1 MTDENLFLI
10 EDLTIKDNYK
20 INNNIKIN
28 KNYDNQMDSLF
39 KELDFRVGRLKD
51 LYNLEYKRKNIIT
64 KSKQVSIDY
73 TKKNNLRI
81 HDYNPIDIYRIYRT
95 DKVIDRIL
103 KDKSRYNKNNKHKRT
118 QSSLNIKND
127 IVIELKAVKTKPKFE
142 IMKFELFIENKQ
154 IKNNYPNYFINLR
167 YDKNG
172 DIIIEEEPQDIN
184 QYYCL
189 PFSQILNNCNPP
201 TYLWELFPQEISAN
215 QLEQNGGTC
224 YMVSALESLSHIP
237 KLLNYIFDTNFS
249 SNNKTYQMNFRQY
262 NGTSEHYIVKNNF
275 PTECT
280 HNLEFILKFMKP
292 LENEAYGII
301 FEKVWAVIRGGYK
314 FLDGGHEYDVLNKLL
329 GTNCTDLYNKNMG
342 IFSLDIN
349 AYAQKMNDGSF
360 NNIPK
365 MSYQEIIQ
373 KVQEKQESDKLWIQ
387 KIINI
392 KDEALKIEPKKV
404 FELIKNSQKNYGAI
418 ITTSINVKQE
428 IGHAYSILGV
438 YSKKNPKNNKIQD
451 FVILKN
457 PWRAGNYLEE
467 KIDIIGIENQIR
479 DFPEIIK
486 INNRHYN
493 TGVFYMPRE
502 YYEKWFRN
510 IVICKPNYQKYFP
523 EVFNAFNLYKEV
535 ANYYK
540 INSQQSF
547 FDITQGQNLIKTDV
561 ISKQKYE
568 SLLKLIQPNNSAF
581 TYAYD
586 KNSQSTIWY
595 DGKYMHSLSDSV
607 FVKDNKSPIYNLKK
621 SEKITQDEFYKTD
634 VYKSSISYV
643 NKGNKYFS
651 VIKLKKVNRFEE
663 LFQTK
668 KNYNNIN
675 NNSYIA
681 QLNAD
686 LSKMDRFKD
695 EIKEFLRGKYTFVQR
710 RDTNIISDGWVN
722 CFPGINLVSENYE
735 DKHYHVY
742 NLGKNDKINL
752 FTLIGKIYKC
762 SCYYFQNNHIVKYCN
777 KHFTFQKQVK
787 ISDFTYYINCEK
799 KVTPAGKCDT
809 YNIEIYN
816 KKLFLN
822 Y

>member
-275 PTECT
+275 PTE
-280 HNLEFILKFMKP
+280 
-292 LENEAYGII
+292 
-301 FEKVWAVIRGGYK
+301 
-314 FLDGGHEYDVLNKLL
+314 
-329 GTNCTDLYNKNMG
+329 
-342 IFSLDIN
+342 
-349 AYAQKMNDGSF
+349 
-360 NNIPK
+360 
-365 MSYQEIIQ
+365 
-373 KVQEKQESDKLWIQ
+373 
-387 KIINI
+387 
-392 KDEALKIEPKKV
+392 
-404 FELIKNSQKNYGAI
+404 
-418 ITTSINVKQE
+418 
-428 IGHAYSILGV
+428 
-438 YSKKNPKNNKIQD
+438 
-451 FVILKN
+451 
-457 PWRAGNYLEE
+457 
-467 KIDIIGIENQIR
+467 
-479 DFPEIIK
+479 
-486 INNRHYN
+486 
-493 TGVFYMPRE
+493 
-502 YYEKWFRN
+502 
-510 IVICKPNYQKYFP
+510 
-523 EVFNAFNLYKEV
+523 
-535 ANYYK
+535 
-540 INSQQSF
+540 
-547 FDITQGQNLIKTDV
+547 
-561 ISKQKYE
+561 
-568 SLLKLIQPNNSAF
+568 
-581 TYAYD
+581 
-586 KNSQSTIWY
+586 
-595 DGKYMHSLSDSV
+595 
-607 FVKDNKSPIYNLKK
+607 
-621 SEKITQDEFYKTD
+621 
-634 VYKSSISYV
+634 
-643 NKGNKYFS
+643 
-651 VIKLKKVNRFEE
+651 
-663 LFQTK
+663 
-668 KNYNNIN
+668 
-675 NNSYIA
+675 
-681 QLNAD
+681 
-686 LSKMDRFKD
+686 
-695 EIKEFLRGKYTFVQR
+695 
-710 RDTNIISDGWVN
+710 
-722 CFPGINLVSENYE
+722 
-735 DKHYHVY
+735 
-742 NLGKNDKINL
+742 
-752 FTLIGKIYKC
+752 
-762 SCYYFQNNHIVKYCN
+762 
-777 KHFTFQKQVK
+777 
-787 ISDFTYYINCEK
+787 
-799 KVTPAGKCDT
+799 
-809 YNIEIYN
+809 
-816 KKLFLN
+816 
-822 Y
+822 

>member
-51 LYNLEYKRKNIIT
+51 LYNLEYKQKNIIT

-189 PFSQILNNCNPP
+189 PFSQISNNCNPP

-215 QLEQNGGTC
+215 QLEQNRGTC

-249 SNNKTYQMNFRQY
+249 SNNKTYQINFRQY

-275 PTECT
+275 PTENI
-280 HNLEFILKFMKP
+280 HNLKFMKP

-314 FLDGGHEYDVLNKLL
+314 FLDGRHEYDVLNKLL

-404 FELIKNSQKNYGAI
+404 FELIKNSQKNYGVI

-467 KIDIIGIENQIR
+467 KIDIVGIEKQIR
-479 DFPEIIK
+479 DFPEI
-486 INNRHYN
+486 
-493 TGVFYMPRE
+493 
-502 YYEKWFRN
+502 
-510 IVICKPNYQKYFP
+510 
-523 EVFNAFNLYKEV
+523 
-535 ANYYK
+535 
-540 INSQQSF
+540 S
-547 FDITQGQNLIKTDV
+547 
-561 ISKQKYE
+561 
-568 SLLKLIQPNNSAF
+568 
-581 TYAYD
+581 
-586 KNSQSTIWY
+586 
-595 DGKYMHSLSDSV
+595 
-607 FVKDNKSPIYNLKK
+607 
-621 SEKITQDEFYKTD
+621 
-634 VYKSSISYV
+634 
-643 NKGNKYFS
+643 
-651 VIKLKKVNRFEE
+651 
-663 LFQTK
+663 
-668 KNYNNIN
+668 
-675 NNSYIA
+675 
-681 QLNAD
+681 
-686 LSKMDRFKD
+686 
-695 EIKEFLRGKYTFVQR
+695 
-710 RDTNIISDGWVN
+710 
-722 CFPGINLVSENYE
+722 
-735 DKHYHVY
+735 
-742 NLGKNDKINL
+742 
-752 FTLIGKIYKC
+752 
-762 SCYYFQNNHIVKYCN
+762 
-777 KHFTFQKQVK
+777 
-787 ISDFTYYINCEK
+787 
-799 KVTPAGKCDT
+799 
-809 YNIEIYN
+809 
-816 KKLFLN
+816 
-822 Y
+822 

>member
-275 PTECT
+275 PTECICDLKF
-280 HNLEFILKFMKP
+280 NLKFILKFMKP

-451 FVILKN
+451 FVILKIH
-457 PWRAGNYLEE
+457 GE
-467 KIDIIGIENQIR
+467 Q
-479 DFPEIIK
+479 EII
-486 INNRHYN
+486 
-493 TGVFYMPRE
+493 
-502 YYEKWFRN
+502 
-510 IVICKPNYQKYFP
+510 
-523 EVFNAFNLYKEV
+523 
-535 ANYYK
+535 
-540 INSQQSF
+540 
-547 FDITQGQNLIKTDV
+547 
-561 ISKQKYE
+561 
-568 SLLKLIQPNNSAF
+568 
-581 TYAYD
+581 
-586 KNSQSTIWY
+586 
-595 DGKYMHSLSDSV
+595 
-607 FVKDNKSPIYNLKK
+607 
-621 SEKITQDEFYKTD
+621 
-634 VYKSSISYV
+634 
-643 NKGNKYFS
+643 
-651 VIKLKKVNRFEE
+651 
-663 LFQTK
+663 
-668 KNYNNIN
+668 
-675 NNSYIA
+675 
-681 QLNAD
+681 
-686 LSKMDRFKD
+686 
-695 EIKEFLRGKYTFVQR
+695 
-710 RDTNIISDGWVN
+710 
-722 CFPGINLVSENYE
+722 
-735 DKHYHVY
+735 
-742 NLGKNDKINL
+742 
-752 FTLIGKIYKC
+752 
-762 SCYYFQNNHIVKYCN
+762 
-777 KHFTFQKQVK
+777 
-787 ISDFTYYINCEK
+787 
-799 KVTPAGKCDT
+799 
-809 YNIEIYN
+809 
-816 KKLFLN
+816 
-822 Y
+822 

>member
-51 LYNLEYKRKNIIT
+51 LYNLEYKQKNIIT

-184 QYYCL
+184 QYDCL
-189 PFSQILNNCNPP
+189 PFSQISNNCNPP

-224 YMVSALESLSHIP
+224 YMVIALESLSHIP

-451 FVILKN
+451 FVILKIH
-457 PWRAGNYLEE
+457 GE
-467 KIDIIGIENQIR
+467 Q
-479 DFPEIIK
+479 EII
-486 INNRHYN
+486 
-493 TGVFYMPRE
+493 
-502 YYEKWFRN
+502 
-510 IVICKPNYQKYFP
+510 
-523 EVFNAFNLYKEV
+523 
-535 ANYYK
+535 
-540 INSQQSF
+540 
-547 FDITQGQNLIKTDV
+547 
-561 ISKQKYE
+561 
-568 SLLKLIQPNNSAF
+568 
-581 TYAYD
+581 
-586 KNSQSTIWY
+586 
-595 DGKYMHSLSDSV
+595 
-607 FVKDNKSPIYNLKK
+607 
-621 SEKITQDEFYKTD
+621 
-634 VYKSSISYV
+634 
-643 NKGNKYFS
+643 
-651 VIKLKKVNRFEE
+651 
-663 LFQTK
+663 
-668 KNYNNIN
+668 
-675 NNSYIA
+675 
-681 QLNAD
+681 
-686 LSKMDRFKD
+686 
-695 EIKEFLRGKYTFVQR
+695 
-710 RDTNIISDGWVN
+710 
-722 CFPGINLVSENYE
+722 
-735 DKHYHVY
+735 
-742 NLGKNDKINL
+742 
-752 FTLIGKIYKC
+752 
-762 SCYYFQNNHIVKYCN
+762 
-777 KHFTFQKQVK
+777 
-787 ISDFTYYINCEK
+787 
-799 KVTPAGKCDT
+799 
-809 YNIEIYN
+809 
-816 KKLFLN
+816 
-822 Y
+822 